1 MPYSGSYDTAPILS
15 WWGKGGFVFAFV
27 TFVVLTLL
35 PGSVAVPDKI
45 VGSGYGVCLP
55 SVAVWPIET
64 TASMWIN
71 MALIVAAAVYSV
83 FVTKH
88 FNFVPAD
95 NLLYASTLLLMCGAT
110 PWTTERLNSGVLML
124 LLVLVCLNIL
134 FSLYGRR
141 NCAEGIF
148 LVFSFLS
155 IGSMV
160 QYAFLL
166 LMPVFLLGSIFLRS
180 MRLREVVAMLLG
192 IAAPYWIL
200 LATGVVKFSEFHLP
214 SLTNLFSGAES
225 PMDLFRLLL
234 TVGIS
239 ALIFLFS
246 LLVNSMRHASAGV
259 MSRARWSFIHL
270 LGFSLL
276 WFMVFDFTNLLT
288 YLPAFFLCVG
298 YECSLWGMRLRV
310 TQRHYLA
317 LFLFVVYISLSVV
330 FAFL

>member
-1 MPYSGSYDTAPILS
+1 MPYSGSYDTAPVLS
-15 WWGKGGFVFAFV
+15 WWGKGGFVLSFIV
-27 TFVVLTLL
+27 FVVLALL
-35 PGSVAVPDKI
+35 PGSVAVPDSI

-55 SVAVWPIET
+55 SVSSWPLDA

-71 MALIVAAAVYSV
+71 MSLIAGAAVYSI

-95 NLLYASTLLLMCGAT
+95 NLLYAISLLLMCGAT
-110 PWTTERLNSGVLML
+110 PWTTEKLNPGVLML
-124 LLVLVCLNIL
+124 LLVLVCLNII

-155 IGSMV
+155 FGSMV

-166 LMPVFLLGSIFLRS
+166 LIPVFLLGCVFLRS
-180 MRLREVVAMLLG
+180 MRIREVVAMLLG

-214 SLTNLFSGAES
+214 ALTNLFSGAES

-234 TVGIS
+234 TVAIS
-239 ALIFLFS
+239 GLIFLFA

-259 MSRARWSFIHL
+259 MARARWSFIHL

-276 WFMVFDFTNLLT
+276 WFMVFDFTNLLV
-288 YLPAFFLCVG
+288 YLPSFFLTVG

-317 LFLFVVYISLSVV
+317 LSLFVAYISLSVV
-330 FAFL
+330 FACL